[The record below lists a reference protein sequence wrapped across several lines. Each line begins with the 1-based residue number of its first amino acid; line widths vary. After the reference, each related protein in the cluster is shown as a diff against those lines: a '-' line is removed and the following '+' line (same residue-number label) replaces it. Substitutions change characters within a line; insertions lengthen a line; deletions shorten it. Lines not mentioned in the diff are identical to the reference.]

1 MAHRTSPTVLLT
13 NDDGVES
20 AGLQILYEELAEFA
34 DVTVVAPTV
43 DHSGIGRVLS
53 LGRSVPLETGPGSED
68 VEMTSSEL
76 AHEVS
81 YTDHELG
88 YAVEGTPCDCVIA
101 GVTALEIRPDIVVSG
116 CNPGPNLGV
125 ASFGRSGTVS
135 AAVEAAHLG
144 VPGVAVSHKNTS
156 PTAKDYRPAC
166 EFAHELVEFIAMNQ
180 AFENVDYL
188 NVSVPSSD
196 VTAAKLT
203 RPVEG
208 YGFTAKVHD
217 SKTVFEFTYDE
228 SGEKFTAAEPDLPS
242 DREVL
247 QSGMASVTAFQFP
260 FTPTTT
266 PELRRFVNQH
276 SE

>member
-1 MAHRTSPTVLLT
+1 MAHGTSPTVLLT
-13 NDDGVES
+13 NDDGIES
-20 AGLQILYEELAEFA
+20 AGLQILYEELSEFA

-53 LGRSVPLETGPGSED
+53 FGRSVPLETGTGSED
-68 VEMTSSEL
+68 VELTSSEL

-101 GVTALEIRPDIVVSG
+101 GITALEIHPDIVVSG

-144 VPGVAVSHKNTS
+144 VPGVAVSHKDTS
-156 PTAKDYRPAC
+156 PTRKDYHLAC
-166 EFAHELVEFIAMNQ
+166 EFAHDLVEFISMNE

-188 NVSVPSSD
+188 NVSIPSSEI
-196 VTAAKLT
+196 TAAKLT

-208 YGFTAKVHD
+208 YGFTARVPD
-217 SKTVFEFTYDE
+217 SENVFEFTYDE
-228 SGEKFTAAEPDLPS
+228 NGGEFTASESDLLS
-242 DREVL
+242 DREAL
-247 QSGMASVTAFQFP
+247 KLGMASVTPFQLP